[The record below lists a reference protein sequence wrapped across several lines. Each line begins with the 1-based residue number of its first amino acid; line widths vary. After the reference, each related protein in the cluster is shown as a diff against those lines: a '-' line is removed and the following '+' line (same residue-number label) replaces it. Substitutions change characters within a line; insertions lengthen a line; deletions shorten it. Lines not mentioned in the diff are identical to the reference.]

1 MGNLVLNEVD
11 FNELETERY
20 WSFPKSYKGDA
31 KHDTKMMVFSGDYL
45 GARKM
50 DGAYYRF
57 TKSLDGEMKLQ
68 GRSRSVSGDFLN
80 KIGHVPQLMSFFN
93 ALPPGTCLLG
103 ELYFPQKEGSHNV
116 TTIMGCKEDKAIE
129 RQAKGS
135 KLHYYVFDIWAWN
148 GVSFLTK
155 RAVDRFNYLMNR
167 AYAYQSEYV
176 EYAKYSSGEELWENL
191 QTILANGGEG
201 IVMTV
206 RDSIPQPGKRTAR
219 KTLKVKKEISQ
230 NIDCFF
236 TGKFTPP
243 TREYTG
249 KEIETWPY
257 WEDGRTGKKLEVGS
271 HYKEFREG
279 AFIEPVTK
287 PWYNGWVGS
296 LEIGVLKD
304 NKIFPIG
311 FISGVSDEIKKNYK
325 DYVMRPIEVTA
336 MEFQHHEDGRQPG
349 LRHAKFISFR
359 DDLTLQDCTYNK
371 IFGNVD

>member
-1 MGNLVLNEVD
+1 MENLIIDNID
-11 FNELETERY
+11 FNELESEKY

-31 KHDTKMMVFSGDYL
+31 KHNTKMMIFSGDYL

-103 ELYFPQKEGSHNV
+103 ELYFPQKEGSQNV
-116 TTIMGCKEDKAIE
+116 TTIMGCKEDKAID
-129 RQAKGS
+129 RQEKGM
-135 KLHYYVFDIWAWN
+135 KLHYYIFDIWAWN

-191 QTILANGGEG
+191 QTILANDGEG
-201 IVMTV
+201 IVMTKK
-206 RDSIPQPGKRTAR
+206 DSIPQPGKRTAR
-219 KTLKVKKEISQ
+219 KTLKVKKELEQS
-230 NIDCFF
+230 IDCFF
-236 TGKFTPP
+236 TGKATPP
-243 TREYTG
+243 TKEYTG
-249 KEIETWPY
+249 KEIGTWKY
-257 WEDGRTGKKLEVGS
+257 WIDEVTGERLEEGE
-271 HYKEFREG
+271 HYRDYSMGKT
-279 AFIEPVTK
+279 IIPVTK
-287 PWYNGWVGS
+287 PYYYNWAGS

-311 FISGVSDEIKKNYK
+311 FISGISDEIKKNYK
-325 DYVMRPIEVTA
+325 DYAMRPIEVTA
-336 MEFQHHEDGRQPG
+336 MEVQYHEDGRQPG

-371 IFGNVD
+371 IFG

>member
-1 MGNLVLNEVD
+1 MSNLILDEID
-11 FNELETERY
+11 FNELDAERY
-20 WSFPKSYKGDA
+20 WSFPKSYKGDP
-31 KHDTKMMVFSGDYL
+31 KHDTKMMIFSGDYL

-68 GRSRSVSGDFLN
+68 GRSRSVNGDFLN

-116 TTIMGCKEDKAIE
+116 TTIMGCKEDKAVE
-129 RQAKGS
+129 RQTKGS
-135 KLHYYVFDIWAWN
+135 KLHYYIFDIWALA
-148 GVSFLTK
+148 GASYLDIK
-155 RAVDRFNYLMNR
+155 AELRFDMLRSLRKTFSYDF
-167 AYAYQSEYV
+167 V
-176 EYAKYSSGEELWENL
+176 EYAEYYEGEELWTQL
-191 QTILANGGEG
+191 QSILFNGGEG
-201 IVMTV
+201 IVMTR
-206 RDSIPQPGKRTAR
+206 RDSVPQPGKRTAR

-257 WEDGRTGKKLEVGS
+257 WENGRTGEKLEIGP

-296 LEIGVLKD
+296 LEIGVYKD

-311 FISGVSDEIKKNYK
+311 FISGISDEIKKNYK
-325 DYVMRPIEVTA
+325 DYAMRPIEVTA
-336 MEFQHHEDGRQPG
+336 MEVQYHEDGRQPG

-359 DDLTLQDCTYNK
+359 DDLTLQDCTWEK
-371 IFGNVD
+371 IFG

>member
-1 MGNLVLNEVD
+1 MGNLIIDNID
-11 FNELETERY
+11 FNELESEKY

-31 KHDTKMMVFSGDYL
+31 KHDTKMMIFSGDYL

-50 DGAYYRF
+50 DGAYWRF

-68 GRSRSVSGDFLN
+68 GRSRSVSGSFLN
-80 KIGHVPQLMSFFN
+80 KIGHVPHLHHFFES
-93 ALPPGTCLLG
+93 LPNGTCLLG
-103 ELYFPQKEGSHNV
+103 ELYFPEKEGSQNV

-129 RQAKGS
+129 RQEKGM
-135 KLHYYVFDIWAWN
+135 KLHYYIFDIWAWN

-155 RAVDRFNYLMNR
+155 RAVDRFNYLMNS
-167 AYAYQSEYV
+167 AYAYQREYV

-191 QTILANGGEG
+191 QTILANDGEG
-201 IVMTV
+201 IVMTK

-219 KTLKVKKEISQ
+219 KTLKVKKELAQS
-230 NIDCFF
+230 IDCFF
-236 TGKFTPP
+236 TGRVTSP
-243 TREYTG
+243 TKEYTG
-249 KEIETWPY
+249 KEIGTWKY
-257 WEDGRTGKKLEVGS
+257 WIDEVTGERLEEGE
-271 HYKEFREG
+271 HYRDYSMGKT
-279 AFIEPVTK
+279 IMPVTK
-287 PWYNGWVGS
+287 PYYYIWAGS

-304 NKIFPIG
+304 SKVFPIG

-325 DYVMRPIEVTA
+325 DYAMRPIEVTA

-371 IFGNVD
+371 IFG

>member
-1 MGNLVLNEVD
+1 MSNLILDKID
-11 FNELETERY
+11 FNELEAERY

-31 KHDTKMMVFSGDYL
+31 KHDTKMMIFSGDYL

-68 GRSRSVSGDFLN
+68 GRSRSVNGDFLN

-116 TTIMGCKEDKAIE
+116 TTIMGCKEDKAVE
-129 RQAKGS
+129 RQTKGS
-135 KLHYYVFDIWAWN
+135 KLHYYIFDIWALA
-148 GVSFLTK
+148 GASYLDIK
-155 RAVDRFNYLMNR
+155 AELRFDMLRSLRKTFSYDF
-167 AYAYQSEYV
+167 V
-176 EYAKYSSGEELWENL
+176 EYAEYYEGEELWTQL
-191 QTILANGGEG
+191 QSILFNGGEG
-201 IVMTV
+201 IVMTR

-257 WEDGRTGKKLEVGS
+257 WENGRTGEKLEVGS

-311 FISGVSDEIKKNYK
+311 FISGISDEIKKNYK
-325 DYVMRPIEVTA
+325 DYTMRPIEVTA
-336 MEFQHHEDGRQPG
+336 MEVQHHEDGRQPG
-349 LRHAKFISFR
+349 LRHAKLVCFR
-359 DDLTLQDCTYNK
+359 PDLSLADCTWEK
-371 IFGNVD
+371 IFG

>member
-1 MGNLVLNEVD
+1 MSNLILDEID
-11 FNELETERY
+11 FNELDAERY
-20 WSFPKSYKGDA
+20 WSFPKSYKGDP
-31 KHDTKMMVFSGDYL
+31 KHDTKMMIFSGDYL

-80 KIGHVPQLMSFFN
+80 KIGHVPQLMDFFN

-103 ELYFPQKEGSHNV
+103 ELYFPQKEGSQNV
-116 TTIMGCKEDKAIE
+116 TTIMGCKEDKAID
-129 RQAKGS
+129 RQEKGM
-135 KLHYYVFDIWAWN
+135 KLHYYIFDIWAWN

-191 QTILANGGEG
+191 QTILANDGEG
-201 IVMTV
+201 IVMTKK
-206 RDSIPQPGKRTAR
+206 DSIPQPGKRTAR

-257 WEDGRTGKKLEVGS
+257 WENGRTGEKLEIGP

-296 LEIGVLKD
+296 LEIGVLKN
-304 NKIFPIG
+304 NKVFPIG

-325 DYVMRPIEVTA
+325 DYTMRPIEVTA
-336 MEFQHHEDGRQPG
+336 MEVQHHEDGRQPG
-349 LRHAKFISFR
+349 LRHAKLVCFR
-359 DDLTLQDCTYNK
+359 PDLGLEDCTWEK
-371 IFGNVD
+371 IFG